1 MSSASLAARRL
12 ALAVLYF
19 VPGLAIAS
27 WVTRT
32 PAIRDALHAS
42 TAEMGLVLFGISV
55 GSMAGILSSGALVM
69 RFGTRP
75 VVSVG
80 TIAAVFGMPLMGAAA
95 AIGSAPLAAVA
106 LGVLGA
112 GCGAAEVAMNVEGA
126 EVERLGGRSFLPVL
140 HGCFSLGTV
149 VGAAAGIG
157 FAAADFPVLWH
168 MLIVFAVGMAAVI
181 PALRPIPAG
190 LGKEPR
196 RDRSQPREPRPQG
209 WRDPRLLLIGVVI
222 LAMAFAEG
230 SANDWL
236 PLIMVDEY
244 GLDEAWGST
253 VFALFAL
260 AMTIG
265 RFSGGVLVDRF
276 GRPPVLAVSALSAV
290 VGIALISFGQ
300 GQALALAAVVLWGLG
315 ASLGFPVALS
325 AAGASGPH
333 PTARVSLAATAG
345 YLAFLVGPPLL
356 GFIGEEVG
364 LRGAILVSLG
374 LAAVAVVA
382 AAGIEPRRGRTPAP
396 DALAASDPS

>member
-1 MSSASLAARRL
+1 MTRTTLAARRL
-12 ALAVLYF
+12 ALAALYF
-19 VPGLAIAS
+19 VPGLAIGS

-42 TAEMGLVLFGISV
+42 TAEMGIVIFGISV
-55 GSMAGILSSGALVM
+55 GSMVGILGSGALVA
-69 RFGTRP
+69 RVGTRP
-75 VVSVG
+75 VLIVG
-80 TIAAVFGMPLMGAAA
+80 AAGTVLSMPVLGVASALGSASLATAALAVFG
-95 AIGSAPLAAVA
+95 
-106 LGVLGA
+106 LGTGL
-112 GCGAAEVAMNVEGA
+112 AEVAMNVEGA
-126 EVERLGGRSFLPVL
+126 EVERLGGKSFLPVL

-149 VGAAAGIG
+149 VGGVAGIG
-157 FAAADFPVLWH
+157 FSATDFSVLWH
-168 MLIVFAVGMAAVI
+168 LVIVGAVGLVI
-181 PALRPIPAG
+181 VVPAMRAIPSG
-190 LGKEPR
+190 VGREPR
-196 RDRSQPREPRPQG
+196 RDRSAPRVPRPAV

-230 SANDWL
+230 SAYDWL
-236 PLIMVDEY
+236 PLIMVDDY

-253 VFALFAL
+253 VFALFAVS
-260 AMTIG
+260 MTIG
-265 RFSGGVLVDRF
+265 RFSGGALVDRF

-290 VGIALISFGQ
+290 IGIALISFGQ

-325 AAGASGPH
+325 AAGASGPDS
-333 PTARVSLAATAG
+333 TARVSLAATAG

-382 AAGIEPRRGRTPAP
+382 AAGIEPRRSRA
-396 DALAASDPS
+396 AAAASDPS

>member
-1 MSSASLAARRL
+1 MTRTTLTARRL
-12 ALAVLYF
+12 ALAALYF

-42 TAEMGLVLFGISV
+42 TVEMGLVLFGISV
-55 GSMAGILSSGALVM
+55 GSMAGILCSGALVM

-75 VVSVG
+75 VISVG
-80 TIAAVFGMPLMGAAA
+80 TIAAVLGMPLVGIAAEL
-95 AIGSAPLAAVA
+95 GWAPLAAIG

-112 GCGAAEVAMNVEGA
+112 GCGSAEVAMNVEGA

-149 VGAAAGIG
+149 VGAIAGIG
-157 FAAADFPVLWH
+157 FASTGFPVLWH
-168 MLIVFAVGMAAVI
+168 LLIATAVGFAAVL
-181 PALRPIPAG
+181 PALGAIPSG

-196 RDRSQPREPRPQG
+196 RDRSAPREPRPAV
-209 WRDPRLLLIGVVI
+209 WRDPRLLFIGVVI

-244 GLDEAWGST
+244 SLDEGWGST
-253 VFALFAL
+253 VFALFAA
-260 AMTIG
+260 AMTVG

-276 GRPPVLAVSALSAV
+276 GRPPVLAASALSAV

-300 GQALALAAVVLWGLG
+300 GQLLALAAVVLWGLG

-333 PTARVSLAATAG
+333 ATARVSLAATAG

-356 GFIGEEVG
+356 GVIGEEVG
-364 LRGAILVSLG
+364 LRGALLVSLG

-382 AAGIEPRRGRTPAP
+382 AAGIEPRRSRA
-396 DALAASDPS
+396 AAAASDPS